1 MPYPTGDT
9 EGQAR
14 LDAFS
19 QSLADL
25 GWRDGSNLRL
35 DTEWAGASAE
45 RITAA
50 ARDIAASR
58 PDLILAVTTPVATA
72 CANETRT
79 VPIIFA
85 SVTDPVGIGI
95 VANLASSGRNVTG
108 FTNFEF
114 SVGGKWLQIVR
125 GVAPHV
131 KRVAVLF
138 SPKTAPYAPAFM
150 RVVEIA
156 ARELSLAAQALGLA
170 DAGELKEA
178 FQTLGQT

>member
-1 MPYPTGDT
+1 MRRRDLLVGGVAATWSSSASAQQSGRQVRIAVLMPYATGDS

-45 RITAA
+45 RITTA

-58 PDLILAVTTPVATA
+58 PDLILAITTPVATG

-85 SVTDPVGIGI
+85 SVTD
-95 VANLASSGRNVTG
+95 
-108 FTNFEF
+108 
-114 SVGGKWLQIVR
+114 
-125 GVAPHV
+125 
-131 KRVAVLF
+131 
-138 SPKTAPYAPAFM
+138 
-150 RVVEIA
+150 
-156 ARELSLAAQALGLA
+156 
-170 DAGELKEA
+170 
-178 FQTLGQT
+178 